1 MATIVKDS
9 GSEQI
14 GHDHQRDHM
23 PDIYVTTRKS
33 SRITVIK

>member
-1 MATIVKDS
+1 MATTVKDS
-9 GSEQI
+9 GSQQM
-14 GHDHQRDHM
+14 GHDHQSDHM